1 MSIEDFYLF
10 FFSQTWQNIISVLKP
25 VCLLAITIFLLVILW
40 VFTKSKWLYWYF
52 IWDSQDFIRGAPVPF
67 YKKTQETWMKIK
79 KKLSSKK
86 EADWKFAI
94 IEGEKIVEDVL
105 FKMGYKGR
113 TIEEK
118 LETATKAQIPNLEE
132 LSVAAEIYENIVS
145 DPDYKITREK
155 AVQVINAFEEFLK
168 YFEYL

>member
-1 MSIEDFYLF
+1 
-10 FFSQTWQNIISVLKP
+10 
-25 VCLLAITIFLLVILW
+25 
-40 VFTKSKWLYWYF
+40 
-52 IWDSQDFIRGAPVPF
+52 
-67 YKKTQETWMKIK
+67 MKIK